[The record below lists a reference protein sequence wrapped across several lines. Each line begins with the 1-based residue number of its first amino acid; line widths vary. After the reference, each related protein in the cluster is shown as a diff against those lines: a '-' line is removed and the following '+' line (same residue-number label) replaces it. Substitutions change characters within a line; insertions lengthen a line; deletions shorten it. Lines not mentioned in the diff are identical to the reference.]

1 MLISTLALLVLS
13 GAPMQDD
20 SAAEADLRSPIAST
34 SPSRTISARPPSVTN
49 GPTRTVCSWKRAM
62 GSTIQQRVC
71 RKVPLNSSQRERMS
85 TDMMRDMQGSRW
97 GERPAARSPG
107 GRPVG

>member
-1 MLISTLALLVLS
+1 
-13 GAPMQDD
+13 
-20 SAAEADLRSPIAST
+20 
-34 SPSRTISARPPSVTN
+34 
-49 GPTRTVCSWKRAM
+49 
-62 GSTIQQRVC
+62 
-71 RKVPLNSSQRERMS
+71 VPLNSSQRERMS

>member
-1 MLISTLALLVLS
+1 
-13 GAPMQDD
+13 
-20 SAAEADLRSPIAST
+20 
-34 SPSRTISARPPSVTN
+34 
-49 GPTRTVCSWKRAM
+49 M

-97 GERPAARSPG
+97 GERPAPRSPG
-107 GRPVG
+107 GRAVF